1 MAGKRSDE
9 VEKEKRIH
17 QISLM
22 LRRKP
27 VSFLID
33 YIKLTWGI
41 ERAQAFNYLKLA
53 RKEWREH
60 FTDVKHAGIAYYIAQ
75 IRDLKDQAYS
85 RKVVV
90 GPADNKQVVNIPDL
104 GLVLE
109 IVKEEA
115 KLMGM
120 YIDRKEVG
128 EPGSFAE
135 WVKEVKKEKER
146 RRKGNSKPNR

>member
-1 MAGKRSDE
+1 MAGKRIDE

-27 VSFLID
+27 VSFLLD
-33 YIKLTWGI
+33 YIRRNWGI
-41 ERAQAFNYLKLA
+41 ERTQAFRYIKLA
-53 RKEWREH
+53 REEWQ
-60 FTDVKHAGIAYYIAQ
+60 KHSASLRYDGMSYHLAQ
-75 IRDLKDQAYS
+75 LRDLKDQAYS
-85 RKVVV
+85 KKVVV
-90 GPADNKQVVNIPDL
+90 GPADNKQVINIPDL
-104 GLVLE
+104 GLVFD
-109 IVKEEA
+109 IAKEEA

-146 RRKGNSKPNR
+146 RRKENSKPNR

>member
-1 MAGKRSDE
+1 MAGKRIDE

-27 VSFLID
+27 VSFIVD
-33 YIKLTWGI
+33 YIKLNWGI
-41 ERAQAFNYLKLA
+41 ERAQAYRYIRLA
-53 RKEWREH
+53 REEWREH
-60 FTDVKHAGIAYYIAQ
+60 FTNVKHAGISYYIAQ

-104 GLVLE
+104 GLVFE
-109 IVKEEA
+109 IAKEEA
-115 KLMGM
+115 KLMGI

-128 EPGSFAE
+128 GPGSFEEFMKATIA
-135 WVKEVKKEKER
+135 KEKELKKNDR
-146 RRKGNSKPNR
+146 NK